1 MEAAIRTLWK
11 DIVQQTE
18 ELNQNRTS
26 LQGDI
31 LASSMTSMQD
41 WNNLS
46 KILVEEGEASAED
59 SRDIQGGSEEFFE
72 DEGQSSEWLDAS
84 QAMQSG
90 SAEDKDFR
98 HWKAAAAAYSSLVD
112 DVLEICNDNRPDM
125 SVQVVTLVDGW
136 QRKQVENPEV
146 AGKEDL
152 LTEMAETTRN
162 LIKSQRQKKFTKS
175 SLKCLFEQ
183 AWEQKLQETAKERTP
198 WTNCEIL
205 YRRRGTAADH
215 VTVEFQRSTPTCQ
228 KGCPGCP
235 RPN

>member
-11 DIVQQTE
+11 DIVQESE
-18 ELNQNRTS
+18 ESNQNRTS

-31 LASSMTSMQD
+31 LASSMTSMQE
-41 WNNLS
+41 WNDLS
-46 KILVEEGEASAED
+46 KILVEEGEASADD
-59 SRDIQGGSEEFFE
+59 SRDMQGGSEELF

-90 SAEDKDFR
+90 SAEDKDFG
-98 HWKAAAAAYSSLVD
+98 HWRAAAAAYSSLVD
-112 DVLEICNDNRPDM
+112 EVLEVCDDRPDM

-152 LTEMAETTRN
+152 LTDMAETTRN
-162 LIKSQRQKKFTKS
+162 LIKSQRQKKFTKA

-205 YRRRGTAADH
+205 YRRRGTAKPQ
-215 VTVEFQRSTPTCQ
+215 VM
-228 KGCPGCP
+228 
-235 RPN
+235 